1 MIHLIDTFNN
11 CLISKHRT
19 LKAAVKA
26 ERNHLKKVKQANG
39 RNSYL
44 TYGFKLNGKFIDGDL
59 IIETKMELDKEEC
72 LY

>member
-1 MIHLIDTFNN
+1 M
-11 CLISKHRT
+11 
-19 LKAAVKA
+19 KAAVKA

-72 LY
+72 FY